1 MNLANRPLFLL
12 ASCALLVS
20 TAGASAQDW
29 PQWRG
34 TNREAK
40 AAGFT
45 APKTWPKELTQKW
58 KVTVGDGVATP
69 SLVGDKL
76 YVFSRQEGREIL
88 RCLEVATGKELW
100 QEQYD
105 ALGASG
111 PASGFSGPRCSPT
124 VAEGKAVTLGVRGVL
139 SCLDAES
146 GKLLW
151 RKDDFPG
158 ALPRFFTS
166 ASPIVVDGLCVAE
179 LGGDG
184 KGGIIGYDLA
194 TGAEKWTWTGD
205 SPAYASPTLMTVD
218 GTKLVIAQTEFRMVA
233 LALGDGKLAWETPF
247 AVQGRGYNASSPV
260 VEGQTLIYSG
270 SGRGTT
276 AVRIE
281 KEGDGFVAKPLWKNS
296 DISVQ
301 FNSPVLKDGFLY
313 GLTGGND
320 LFCINA
326 TDGKTAWTAP
336 AAGVTPAAPPAP
348 GAENPPGAPAPG
360 GPDAAPGSGP
370 ARGPGGFGG
379 GPGGGRGMR
388 GGGGGGRGGGYG
400 NVVDAGSVLFALT
413 PASQLIAFAPG
424 GTAYTELARIKV
436 ASTPTHAYPVISGNR
451 IFTKDQDSVTLW
463 TVE

>member
-1 MNLANRPLFLL
+1 MKSANRNLFVTSIYAL
-12 ASCALLVS
+12 AASMIA
-20 TAGASAQDW
+20 ASAQDW

-34 TNREAK
+34 PNRDAK
-40 AAGFT
+40 AAGFI

-58 KVTVGDGVATP
+58 KVTVGDGVGTP
-69 SLVGDKL
+69 SLVGDRL
-76 YVFSRQEGREIL
+76 YVFARQGGSEIL
-88 RCLEVATGKELW
+88 RCLEAGTGKEIW
-100 QEQYD
+100 QEKYD

-124 VAEGKAVTLGVRGVL
+124 VAAGKVVTLGVRGVL
-139 SCLDAES
+139 SCLDAGS

-166 ASPIVVDGLCVAE
+166 SSPIVADGLCVAQ

-184 KGGIIGYDLA
+184 KGGIVAYDLS
-194 TGAEKWTWTGD
+194 TGEEKWKWTGD
-205 SPAYASPTLMTVD
+205 SPAYASPALMTVG
-218 GTKLVIAQTEFRMVA
+218 GTKLVVAETETRLLA
-233 LALGDGKLAWETPF
+233 LALTDGKLVWETPF
-247 AVQGRGYNASSPV
+247 AVQGRGYNAASPV
-260 VEGQTLIYSG
+260 VDGQTLIYSG
-270 SGRGTT
+270 SNRGTT
-276 AVRIE
+276 AVRLE
-281 KEGDGFVAKPLWKNS
+281 KEGDGFAPKPVWKNA

-320 LFCINA
+320 LFCLNA

-336 AAGVTPAAPPAP
+336 VAPPAP
-348 GAENPPGAPAPG
+348 APENAE
-360 GPDAAPGSGP
+360 
-370 ARGPGGFGG
+370 RGPGPDGGPGAATGPRPERGSGGPGG
-379 GPGGGRGMR
+379 GPGGRGGMR
-388 GGGGGGRGGGYG
+388 GGGGRGGGYG
-400 NVVDAGSVLFALT
+400 SVVDAGSVLLALT

-424 GTAYTELARIKV
+424 GSAYTELARIKV
-436 ASTPTHAYPVISGNR
+436 ADSPTHAYPVLSGNR

>member
-1 MNLANRPLFLL
+1 MKSANRNLSVISIGAL
-12 ASCALLVS
+12 AASVTAAL
-20 TAGASAQDW
+20 AQDW

-34 TNREAK
+34 PNRDAK

-58 KVTVGDGVATP
+58 KVTVGEGVATP
-69 SLVGDKL
+69 SLVGDRL
-76 YVFSRQEGREIL
+76 YVFARQGGSEIL
-88 RCLEVATGKELW
+88 RCLEAGTGKELW
-100 QEQYD
+100 QEKYD

-124 VAEGKAVTLGVRGVL
+124 VAAGKVVTLGVRGVL
-139 SCLDAES
+139 SCLDAGS

-166 ASPIVVDGLCVAE
+166 SSPIVADGLCVAQ

-184 KGGIIGYDLA
+184 KGGIVAYDLS
-194 TGAEKWTWTGD
+194 TGEEKWKWTGD
-205 SPAYASPTLMTVD
+205 SPAYASPALMTVG
-218 GTKLVIAQTEFRMVA
+218 GTKLVVAETETRLLA
-233 LALGDGKLAWETPF
+233 LALTDGKLVWETPF
-247 AVQGRGYNASSPV
+247 AVQGRGYNAASPV
-260 VEGQTLIYSG
+260 VDGQTIIYTG
-270 SGRGTT
+270 SNRGTT
-276 AVRIE
+276 AVRLE
-281 KEGDGFVAKPLWKNS
+281 KEGDGFAPKPVWKNA

-320 LFCINA
+320 LFCLNA

-336 AAGVTPAAPPAP
+336 VAPPAP
-348 GAENPPGAPAPG
+348 APENAERGPGPDGGPGA
-360 GPDAAPGSGP
+360 GSGP
-370 ARGPGGFGG
+370 RPERGPGGPGG
-379 GPGGGRGMR
+379 GPGGRGGMR
-388 GGGGGGRGGGYG
+388 GGGGRGGGYG
-400 NVVDAGSVLFALT
+400 SVVDAGSVLLALT

-424 GTAYTELARIKV
+424 GSAYTELARIKV
-436 ASTPTHAYPVISGNR
+436 ADSPTHAYPVLSGNR